1 MNNGEWRTRKLL
13 KPTKKRPDNRKKN
26 QMTLI
31 NRIAILAVAITAIG
45 SVSTTNAFA
54 QDKMGDK
61 MSAPGKMQDS
71 KMSDANSAAIKVTT
85 GKFHKV
91 AHNTTGT
98 ATIFENPNGT
108 RELRLTGF
116 STADGPAVHLYLV
129 GAEDATTSEA
139 VKKAGFIDLGLLK
152 KGKANQTFKVPAKI
166 DLWKY
171 LAVTAWCAKFDV
183 NFGTAPLKSAK

>member
-1 MNNGEWRTRKLL
+1 MN
-13 KPTKKRPDNRKKN
+13 
-26 QMTLI
+26 LI
-31 NRIAILAVAITAIG
+31 NRIATIAVAIAAIATVTG
-45 SVSTTNAFA
+45 SNAFA
-54 QDKMGDK
+54 QDKMSDKMGDK
-61 MSAPGKMQDS
+61 MSASGKMQTG
-71 KMSDANSAAIKVTT
+71 KMSDAKSNAIKVTT

-91 AHNTTGT
+91 AHNTAGT
-98 ATIFENPNGT
+98 ATIYEKPDGT

-129 GAEDATTSEA
+129 GAEDAITSEA

-152 KGKANQTFKVPAKI
+152 KGKASQTFKVPAKI

-183 NFGTAPLKSAK
+183 NFGTAPLKAAK